1 MPNLNEVSIDFVT
14 GTVTKIIFHNKEK
27 EFGIFAFKIKDKS
40 IKYKKSS
47 IIAKGSILDLEEGA
61 QLKLYGEVEVHSSY
75 GEQFKVHHYEPAAL
89 INATADGFLNFLSGK
104 EFKGIGK
111 KIAEE
116 IISIYGKENF
126 VQDILE
132 NPEKLNDIHHL
143 SEDTKQN
150 LLEVLSDYHQKN
162 NTLPEIL
169 RYVSSVK
176 LAEKIIKKYE
186 EAALEQVKNHPYS
199 LIHSISGIGFHKAD
213 EIAALAG
220 IKRDSEERI
229 IAGLL
234 YNLDFM
240 SDETGNTLIRKEE
253 FFKKTTEL
261 LAEKVGKEEV
271 KNIKKLI
278 KPCYKELK
286 ENEDIIK
293 VNKFFIEGRQLY
305 NAEKR
310 IVDDVNRILNGGW
323 NEPSEEEAKKAFE
336 EVVSGLEYQLDPVQ
350 EEAFME
356 AVQSKFFILTGGPGT
371 GKTTVIE
378 TILQVISKLKKINL
392 NNDGTEEERIV
403 LLAPTGRA
411 AQRMKEQ
418 TKLPAKTI
426 HSRLKLF
433 ETETDSLLDDSENLD
448 PDLLIIDEFSMV
460 STLLSSTLFSKIAD
474 KTQVIVVGDSDQLPS
489 IGAGQVLADLLQVK
503 QLPSVQL
510 KKTFRQAEGSS
521 IIELSKE
528 VREGKCTNL
537 LTDDFL
543 DKKYQEAGT
552 EDVPF
557 IIQNVLNK
565 AVQNPD
571 INIREVQIL
580 TPQKY
585 SAAGYINLNKI
596 AQSIINPPFIGK
608 QEFTYGE
615 TIFREGDRVM
625 NTKNDYQRNVTNGD
639 IGYIEN
645 MIPAKASESHED
657 EIEVAFIGEDGR
669 KKSVTYEKG
678 SWEKLTLAYAISIHK
693 SQGSQFAYVICPV
706 TSSSYKMLKRNL
718 IYTAITRVKQFLY
731 LIGEQKAYKTAIV
744 HNPEA
749 RKTDLLSKFA
759 RYR

>member
-1 MPNLNEVSIDFVT
+1 
-14 GTVTKIIFHNKEK
+14 
-27 EFGIFAFKIKDKS
+27 
-40 IKYKKSS
+40 
-47 IIAKGSILDLEEGA
+47 
-61 QLKLYGEVEVHSSY
+61 
-75 GEQFKVHHYEPAAL
+75 
-89 INATADGFLNFLSGK
+89 
-104 EFKGIGK
+104 
-111 KIAEE
+111 
-116 IISIYGKENF
+116 
-126 VQDILE
+126 
-132 NPEKLNDIHHL
+132 
-143 SEDTKQN
+143 
-150 LLEVLSDYHQKN
+150 
-162 NTLPEIL
+162 
-169 RYVSSVK
+169 
-176 LAEKIIKKYE
+176 
-186 EAALEQVKNHPYS
+186 
-199 LIHSISGIGFHKAD
+199 
-213 EIAALAG
+213 
-220 IKRDSEERI
+220 
-229 IAGLL
+229 L
-234 YNLDFM
+234 YNLDLM
-240 SDETGNTLIRKEE
+240 CDETGNTLVRKENFLTE
-253 FFKKTTEL
+253 ATEL
-261 LAEKVGKEEV
+261 LVDKVDKSKN

-278 KPCYKELK
+278 KSCYKELK
-286 ENEDIIK
+286 DDGDIIE
-293 VNKFFIEGRQLY
+293 VNKFFIEGRHLY
-305 NAEKR
+305 DAETK
-310 IVDDVNRILNGGW
+310 IVENVNRLLKGEW
-323 NEPSEEEAKKAFE
+323 NEPNEDDTEKAFK
-336 EVVSGLEYQLDPVQ
+336 EVEAGLEYQLDPVQ
-350 EEAFME
+350 KEAVME

-378 TILQVISKLKKINL
+378 TILQVVAKLKKINL
-392 NNDGTEEERIV
+392 KNDGTEEERIV

-460 STLLSSTLFSKIAD
+460 STLLASTLFSKIAD
-474 KTQVIVVGDSDQLPS
+474 KIQVIVVGDSDQLPS

-537 LTDDFL
+537 LTDNFL

-557 IIQNVLNK
+557 IIQNVLTK
-565 AVQNPD
+565 AIQNPEID
-571 INIREVQIL
+571 IKDVQIL

-608 QEFTYGE
+608 QEFTYGD
-615 TIFREGDRVM
+615 TIFREGDRIM

-718 IYTAITRVKQFLY
+718 VYTAITRVKKFLY
-731 LIGEQKAYKTAIV
+731 LMGEQKAYKTAIV

-749 RKTDLLSKFA
+749 RNTNLLNKFN